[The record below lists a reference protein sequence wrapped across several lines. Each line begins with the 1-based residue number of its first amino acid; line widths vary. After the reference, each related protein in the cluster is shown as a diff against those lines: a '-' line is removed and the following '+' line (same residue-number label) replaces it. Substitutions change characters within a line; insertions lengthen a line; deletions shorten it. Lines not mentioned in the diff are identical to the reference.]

1 MKLILKIIVVGL
13 VFLTSFNMEA
23 QDKSNQFD
31 ADGKRHGVW
40 KKFYNNGRV
49 RYVGQFNHGKEIGT
63 FKYYSAATSE
73 FPIVVKEF
81 NSANNTAAVS
91 FFTKKGDLESKG
103 LMIGKNREGKWLYF
117 HVDGKTVMV
126 EENYKNGKLHGAY
139 KTFYNSGKPTELAHY
154 KDGQLSGNFK
164 KYSIKGHLY
173 QDFNYENG
181 KLNGPAIYYNR
192 KSGQLTTKGQFKD
205 DIRVGTWEN
214 YVDGELVSTEQPNK
228 RKPRPKKQVAQKNN

>member
-1 MKLILKIIVVGL
+1 MSVTID
-13 VFLTSFNMEA
+13 A
-23 QDKSNQFD
+23 QSDSNQFD
-31 ADGKRHGVW
+31 ANGKRHGVW

-49 RYVGQFNHGKEIGT
+49 RYVGQFEHGKEVGI
-63 FKYYSAATSE
+63 FKYYSAATSD

-81 NSANNTAAVS
+81 NKANTTAIVK
-91 FFTKKGDLESKG
+91 FYTKKGDLESKG

-117 HVDGKTVMV
+117 HVDGKTVMA

-139 KTFYNSGKPTELAHY
+139 KTFYNSGKPTEVAAY
-154 KDGQLSGNFK
+154 KNGLLSGNFK

-181 KLNGPAIYYNR
+181 KLNGPAVYYNR

-228 RKPRPKKQVAQKNN
+228 KKPRPKKKQVAQKEN